1 MELHITRCSLDIT
14 FKAETHNHPTG
25 ISPFPGAATGAGGE
39 GNDESATGRGGYLAG
54 LWFRCLRSK
63 IHR

>member
-1 MELHITRCSLDIT
+1 MSLDLT

-39 GNDESATGRGGYLAG
+39 IRDESATGEEGCR
-54 LWFRCLRSK
+54 LRVL
-63 IHR
+63 